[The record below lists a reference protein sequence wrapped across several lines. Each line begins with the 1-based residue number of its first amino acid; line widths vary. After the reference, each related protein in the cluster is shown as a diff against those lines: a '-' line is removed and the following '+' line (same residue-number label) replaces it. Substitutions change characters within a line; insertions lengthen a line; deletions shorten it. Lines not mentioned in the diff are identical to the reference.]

1 MCIEIPGKLL
11 VEDIAVGLVKAYFAE
26 DPATGR
32 AWCC

>member
-1 MCIEIPGKLL
+1 